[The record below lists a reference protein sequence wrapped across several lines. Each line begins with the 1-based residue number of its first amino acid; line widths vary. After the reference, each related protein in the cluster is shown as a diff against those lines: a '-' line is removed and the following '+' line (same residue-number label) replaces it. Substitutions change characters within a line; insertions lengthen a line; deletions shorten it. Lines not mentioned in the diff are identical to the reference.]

1 MDMKRQPFVSQFSV
15 ILYLSLFM
23 IFGLSTLFAEEGPK
37 VKFKEEK
44 WDFGNVKEGQVES
57 HVFVFDNTGDAPLLI
72 KRVRTSCGCAAAL
85 ISDKNIDP
93 GKKGEL
99 KVTLNTRG
107 YEGNIAKYIYV
118 ESNDRSQPVKQ
129 LQISATIEV
138 PPRPRIDL
146 ERYSVDSGLILEGEP
161 IPAKATIRNTGE
173 RELRITFSH
182 RDASYFYQGK
192 PLAADLRIA
201 AGKEAELEIKIPP
214 RSKKGL
220 IREYILLKSND
231 TRRPNL
237 SLYISGYIVTKKQ
250 LKELFDK
257 YEKIIGE

>member
-1 MDMKRQPFVSQFSV
+1 MEIRHLIEKFTK
-15 ILYLSLFM
+15 ILFLSLFVTLSL
-23 IFGLSTLFAEEGPK
+23 GLLLAREGPTL
-37 VKFKEEK
+37 KFQEET
-44 WDFGNVKEGQVES
+44 WDFGKVKEGDVKT
-57 HVFVFDNTGDAPLLI
+57 HVFVFNNMGDAPLLI

-85 ISDKNIDP
+85 ISDKNVEP
-93 GKKGEL
+93 GDKGEL
-99 KVTLNTRG
+99 KITLNSRG
-107 YEGNIAKYIYV
+107 YEGKITKYVYL

-146 ERYSVDSGLILEGEP
+146 DRYSVDSGLILEGEP
-161 IPAKATIRNTGE
+161 IPAKAVIKNRGE
-173 RELRITFSH
+173 RELRVTFSH
-182 RDASYFYQGK
+182 RDATYSHNGK
-192 PLAADLRIA
+192 PVSSELRIA
-201 AGKEAELEIKIPP
+201 AGNEAEVEINIPP
-214 RSKKGL
+214 REKKGL

-237 SLYISGYIVTKKQ
+237 SLYVSGYVVTKVQ

>member
-1 MDMKRQPFVSQFSV
+1 MSRQPFSQFSLIV
-15 ILYLSLFM
+15 FLTLLM
-23 IFGLSTLFAEEGPK
+23 IFGGSLIFASQGPQ

-44 WDFGNVKEGQVES
+44 WDFGKLKEGQVKS
-57 HVFVFDNTGDAPLLI
+57 HVFVFDNTGDAPLHI

-85 ISDKNIDP
+85 ISNKNVEP
-93 GKKGEL
+93 GKNGEL
-99 KVTLNTRG
+99 KVTLNSRG
-107 YEGNIAKYIYV
+107 YEGNIVKYVYV

-129 LQISATIEV
+129 LQISANIEV

-161 IPAKATIRNTGE
+161 IPAKALIRNRGE
-173 RELRITFSH
+173 RELRVTFSH
-182 RDASYFYQGK
+182 RDATYLHEGK
-192 PLAADLRIA
+192 SIDTDLRIA
-201 AGKEAELEIKIPP
+201 AGREAEVEIKIPP
-214 RSKKGL
+214 RAKQGL

-237 SLYISGYIVTKKQ
+237 SLYVSGYIVTKKQ

>member
-1 MDMKRQPFVSQFSV
+1 MRRKPFVNKVIRILFLAFFVTLNFSAV
-15 ILYLSLFM
+15 L
-23 IFGLSTLFAEEGPK
+23 AKEGPK

-44 WDFGNVKEGQVES
+44 WDFGKIKEGQVKT
-57 HVFVFDNTGDAPLLI
+57 HVFVFDNMGDAPLLI
-72 KRVRTSCGCAAAL
+72 KKVRTSCGCAAAL
-85 ISDKNIDP
+85 ISDKNVEP

-99 KVTLNTRG
+99 KVTFNSRG

-118 ESNDRSQPVKQ
+118 ESNDRTQPVKQ

-146 ERYSVDSGLILEGEP
+146 ERYSVDSGLILEGES
-161 IPAKATIRNTGE
+161 IPAKALIKNTGE
-173 RELRITFSH
+173 RELRVTFSH
-182 RDASYFYQGK
+182 RDAAYFYNGK
-192 PLAADLRIA
+192 KIASELRIA
-201 AGKEAELEIKIPP
+201 AGKKAEIEIKIPP
-214 RSKKGL
+214 RPRKGL

-237 SLYISGYIVTKKQ
+237 SLYVSGYIVTKKQ

-257 YEKIIGE
+257 YRKIIGE

>member
-1 MDMKRQPFVSQFSV
+1 MKRSPLVKKLTQFLFLPLFVTL
-15 ILYLSLFM
+15 ILGVLS
-23 IFGLSTLFAEEGPK
+23 AQEGPK
-37 VKFKEEK
+37 VTFNEK
-44 WDFGNVKEGQVES
+44 TWNFGKVKEGQIKTY
-57 HVFVFDNTGDAPLLI
+57 VFVFTNTGDAPLLI

-85 ISDKNIDP
+85 VSDKDVEP

-107 YEGNIAKYIYV
+107 YEGNIAKYVYV
-118 ESNDRSQPVKQ
+118 ESNDKSQPVMQ

-146 ERYSVDSGLILEGEP
+146 ERYSVDAGLILEGEP
-161 IPAKATIRNTGE
+161 IPAKAVVKNRGE
-173 RELRITFSH
+173 RELRISFSH
-182 RDASYFYQGK
+182 KDAAYRHEGK
-192 PLAADLRIA
+192 PVANEVRIA
-201 AGKEAELEIKIPP
+201 SGKEAEIEIKIPP
-214 RSKKGL
+214 RSKQGL
-220 IREYILLKSND
+220 IREYILIKSND

-237 SLYISGYIVTKKQ
+237 SLYVSGYIVTKKQ

>member
-1 MDMKRQPFVSQFSV
+1 MKRQRFVSQFSI
-15 ILYLSLFM
+15 ILFLSLFM
-23 IFGLSTLFAEEGPK
+23 IFGLGALFAKEGPK

-44 WDFGNVKEGQVES
+44 WDFGKVKEGQVKS
-57 HVFVFDNTGDAPLLI
+57 YVFVFDNTGDAPLLI

-85 ISDKNIDP
+85 ISDKNVKP
-93 GKKGEL
+93 GKRGEL

-107 YEGNIAKYIYV
+107 YEGNLTKYVYV

-161 IPAKATIRNTGE
+161 IPAKALIKNRGE

-182 RDASYFYQGK
+182 RDATYLHKGK
-192 PLAADLRIA
+192 PIDSDLRIA
-201 AGKEAELEIKIPP
+201 AGKEAEVEIKIPP
-214 RSKKGL
+214 RPKKGL

-237 SLYISGYIVTKKQ
+237 SLYVSGYIVTKKQ
-250 LKELFDK
+250 LKELFAK
-257 YEKIIGE
+257 YETIVGK

>member
-1 MDMKRQPFVSQFSV
+1 VFLISGGSV
-15 ILYLSLFM
+15 I
-23 IFGLSTLFAEEGPK
+23 FAIEGPQ
-37 VKFKEEK
+37 VKFQEEK
-44 WDFGNVKEGQVES
+44 WDFGKLKEGQVKS
-57 HVFVFDNTGDAPLLI
+57 HVFIFNNTGDATLHI

-85 ISDKNIDP
+85 ISDKNVEP

-99 KVTLNTRG
+99 KVTLNSRG
-107 YEGNIAKYIYV
+107 YEGNIVKYVYV
-118 ESNDRSQPVKQ
+118 ETNDRSQPVKQ
-129 LQISATIEV
+129 LQISADIEV

-161 IPAKATIRNTGE
+161 IPAKAIIRNRGE
-173 RELRITFSH
+173 RELRVSFSH
-182 RDASYFYQGK
+182 RDATYHHKGK
-192 PLAADLRIA
+192 SVDTELRIA
-201 AGKEAELEIKIPP
+201 AGNEAEVEIKIPP
-214 RSKKGL
+214 RAKQGL

-237 SLYISGYIVTKKQ
+237 SLYVSGYIVTKTQ